1 MPGQGEVRFDL
12 DERKVRFGAEPT
24 GIRGIR
30 HTVG

>member
-24 GIRGIR
+24 RGIR
-30 HTVG
+30 HIVG